1 MRHTTFGDSIMHRRS
16 FVGAGAT
23 LALTQ
28 MAGFVSPARA
38 DAALMAR
45 IMAPGP
51 LPEKAFGSVDAPV
64 TIVEYASITCHFC
77 MKFHS
82 ETWPGLKEKY
92 VDTGQVRFMMREFPL
107 DPLATAGFMLAR
119 CAGDEK
125 WYPVL
130 DLLYR
135 TKETWGHAQNPA
147 DALLQTLRQAGFT
160 QDSFDACLR
169 NDKLFKDVRQVAE
182 RGSRDFGVNS
192 TPTFFINGE
201 KRTGALTLAQFDA
214 ILEPMLAAKR

>member
-1 MRHTTFGDSIMHRRS
+1 MDRRS
-16 FVGAGAT
+16 FVWAGGA
-23 LALTQ
+23 LAVAQ
-28 MAGFVSPARA
+28 ISNGVGPAQA

-45 IMAPGP
+45 IMTPGP
-51 LPEKAFGSVDAPV
+51 LPEKVFGSPDAPV

-82 ETWPGLKEKY
+82 ETWPALKEKY
-92 VDTGQVRFMMREFPL
+92 VDTGKVRFVMREFPL

-160 QDSFDACLR
+160 QDSFEACLR
-169 NDKLFKDVRQVAE
+169 NDKLFQDVRQVAE

-201 KRTGALTLAQFDA
+201 KRTGALTLTQFDA